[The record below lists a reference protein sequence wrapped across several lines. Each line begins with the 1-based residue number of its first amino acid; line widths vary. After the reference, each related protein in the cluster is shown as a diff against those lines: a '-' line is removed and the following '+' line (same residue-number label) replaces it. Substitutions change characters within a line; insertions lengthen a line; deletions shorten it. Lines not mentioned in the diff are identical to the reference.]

1 MPLTPEQAEAM
12 RELVEQRHR
21 DLMAELRRDVEK
33 AREQQY
39 GDLAGPAPD
48 SGDASVANLI
58 ADLDQAEVSRDVGEL
73 RALEQARARLD
84 DGSYGICIRCGGDI
98 APERLRANPAALR
111 CVDCQR
117 VFEKTHAGPGGST
130 L

>member
-1 MPLTPEQAEAM
+1 MPLTPQQTEEM
-12 RELVEQRHR
+12 RELVERRRR
-21 DLMAELRRDVEK
+21 DILAELQRDVAK
-33 AREQQY
+33 ARDQQY

-48 SGDASVANLI
+48 TGDASVADLI
-58 ADLDQAEVSRDVGEL
+58 SDLDQAEVSRDVSEL
-73 RALEQARARLD
+73 RALEQARARID
-84 DGSYGICIRCGGDI
+84 AGSYGICIQCGGDI

-117 VFEKTHAGPGGST
+117 VYEKTHASTGGST